1 MVAVQKSLLGL
12 WKKSS
17 VKGWILGVDISDENF
32 SNKFL
37 LKPKAWH
44 KN

>member
-17 VKGWILGVDISDENF
+17 VKGWILRVAISDENF
-32 SNKFL
+32 SNKL
-37 LKPKAWH
+37 LFKPKAMR